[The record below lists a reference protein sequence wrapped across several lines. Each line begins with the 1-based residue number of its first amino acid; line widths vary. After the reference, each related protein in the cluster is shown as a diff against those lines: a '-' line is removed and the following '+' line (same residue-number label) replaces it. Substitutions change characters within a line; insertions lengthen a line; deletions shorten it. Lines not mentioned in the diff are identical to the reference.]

1 MKKKGTKPMK
11 DLIKTSAVFTL
22 LVIIIPMLSFLSPNR
37 ISAQNDDAYVNI
49 VKGQTV
55 YTGAEDDAVTT
66 LYNTDDIISDIIND
80 DNISDADTKEIYDG
94 SEEFKVLDFTSG
106 QVYTVTML
114 DYVTGAVLAEMP
126 ATFHDEALKAQA
138 VAAHTYAVRQMEKQI
153 ISPDAELLGA
163 YISNDSSKFQA
174 FFTTEQAKSFYG
186 DAYDEYYNKV
196 HSAVS
201 DVISKVLFYDDEPIV
216 AAFHS
221 TSGGKTESA
230 EVIWGSEIE
239 YLIPVDS
246 SFDESSPSYLEEKTF
261 TSDEVSSRLSNA
273 YPNITLEKKP
283 SKWLSV
289 LDRSSSSTVTSIKAG
304 DIEIHGTE
312 FRSVFS
318 LRSANFTIDYDTD
331 KKLFTIT
338 TKGYGHGVGLSQY
351 GANALANDGLTYEEI
366 LYHYYSGVEIKDCN
380 NIF

>member
-1 MKKKGTKPMK
+1 MK